1 MPRKKKKKS
10 GAKVLIFIL
19 IILIIAA
26 GGILAYKITQDKE
39 AVKTFMTKFH
49 KPFTIGLDLGTGSV
63 GYAVID
69 NEYKLVKLNGR
80 HAWGSALFDNA
91 QTAKA
96 RRLFRS
102 ARRRSARRKERRE
115 FVR

>member
-1 MPRKKKKKS
+1 
-10 GAKVLIFIL
+10 
-19 IILIIAA
+19 
-26 GGILAYKITQDKE
+26 
-39 AVKTFMTKFH
+39 MTKFH

-69 NEYKLVKLNGR
+69 GEYKLLKLNGK
-80 HAWGSALFDNA
+80 HAWGSVLFENA

-102 ARRRSARRKERRE
+102 ARRRFERRRE
-115 FVR
+115 RIRLLQMLLEPMLVEDDPGFLARQ